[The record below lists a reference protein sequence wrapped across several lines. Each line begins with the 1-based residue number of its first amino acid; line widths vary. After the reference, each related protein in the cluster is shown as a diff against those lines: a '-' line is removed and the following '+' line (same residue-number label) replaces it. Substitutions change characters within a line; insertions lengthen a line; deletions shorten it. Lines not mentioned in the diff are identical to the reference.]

1 MTDSPDSTTPSARRT
16 YPRRGMEHE
25 EFGGEDSLLNI
36 VNTFDAEI
44 DFARGLEAALRGL
57 ECTDEGMHHGVREIA
72 DVHVMHLEA
81 LRERIDALRNKANS
95 GRGV

>member
-1 MTDSPDSTTPSARRT
+1 MTDSLDSTSWPAHRAIV
-16 YPRRGMEHE
+16 RRGWEYVD
-25 EFGGEDSLLNI
+25 EDNLLSI
-36 VNTFDAEI
+36 VNAFDAEI

-57 ECTDEGMHHGVREIA
+57 ECTDKGMHLGVREIA

-81 LRERIDALRNKANS
+81 IRERIDALRNKANS